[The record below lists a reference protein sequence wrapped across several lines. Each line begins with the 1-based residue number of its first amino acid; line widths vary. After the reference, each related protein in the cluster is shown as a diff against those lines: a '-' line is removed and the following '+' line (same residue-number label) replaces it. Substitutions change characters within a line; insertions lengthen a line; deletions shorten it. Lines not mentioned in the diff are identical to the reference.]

1 MNDLNVNKK
10 FGVTDA
16 KDKKEVDGFIE
27 GNNKIVAYLIKN
39 LLLNREAKNVHTLEA
54 MMKEEFE
61 TYEEFLDAIEYGM
74 KEKLIKNWRTE
85 GIWRSLVDG
94 CISLSVKPIDL
105 MGCEQLR
112 GFNLEFTAPAMMN
125 EIIMEIIETKLCADI
140 RRVSEFNLYSE
151 EERDEMLREHGM
163 LADASIKWFDGINLE
178 ILRGY
183 FQKEMKEVVR
193 DEVIL
198 SFQMR
203 SQENARKL
211 ITKLKKFKHLEEV
224 VGKEPTKDGVCF
236 TGIGEMIDL
245 ENDRNTVFCLL
256 QELKSE
262 LEIFKSRCE
271 LDAMKMQT
279 KDIIDEVCRGIK
291 YFGKC
296 EFTTERMER
305 LSVVQYLVIIYACYG
320 VFLVE
325 KNKY

>member
-1 MNDLNVNKK
+1 
-10 FGVTDA
+10 
-16 KDKKEVDGFIE
+16 
-27 GNNKIVAYLIKN
+27 
-39 LLLNREAKNVHTLEA
+39 
-54 MMKEEFE
+54 
-61 TYEEFLDAIEYGM
+61 
-74 KEKLIKNWRTE
+74 
-85 GIWRSLVDG
+85 
-94 CISLSVKPIDL
+94 
-105 MGCEQLR
+105 
-112 GFNLEFTAPAMMN
+112 
-125 EIIMEIIETKLCADI
+125 
-140 RRVSEFNLYSE
+140 
-151 EERDEMLREHGM
+151 
-163 LADASIKWFDGINLE
+163 
-178 ILRGY
+178 
-183 FQKEMKEVVR
+183 
-193 DEVIL
+193 
-198 SFQMR
+198 MR

-211 ITKLKKFKHLEEV
+211 ITRLKKFKHLEEV

-296 EFTTERMER
+296 EFTTGRVER

-320 VFLVE
+320 FFLVE